1 MSRLETS
8 LQRIAALSSNGS
20 HQVPQARAL
29 ASAKLANLLKSSSV
43 TDVIRGGL
51 HEYLLQIEDE
61 CTNIGE
67 VLSAEYLRFE

>member
-1 MSRLETS
+1 M
-8 LQRIAALSSNGS
+8 RIAALSANGT
-20 HQVPQARAL
+20 HPPAEARAL
-29 ASAKLANLLKSSSV
+29 ASAKLADLLKSISV
-43 TDVIRGGL
+43 TDVIAGGL

>member
-1 MSRLETS
+1 MNRLEAS
-8 LQRIAALSSNGS
+8 LQRIATLSANGT
-20 HQVPQARAL
+20 HPLPEVRAL
-29 ASAKLANLLKSSSV
+29 ASAKLSNLLKSSNV
-43 TDVIRGGL
+43 TGVIGGGL